1 MTSMF
6 GCSKIKKMG
15 EICRQR
21 DVAYMKCLKN
31 IATALVVTFTL
42 LGSSAAVHAQAPS
55 DTVVRVGF
63 PIQDGI
69 SYIDENGEYA
79 GYLVDYLNQLTLFT
93 DWKIEYVRAEGDLNT
108 QLSTLLTQLENGE
121 IDMMGTMNRSAALS
135 KTFLYP
141 NYSYGFTYTV
151 LAVRDDSSYINEDFS
166 SWDGITVASYPGI
179 AARMELLDQYA
190 RLNGF
195 TYEVVEYETNEEMVN
210 AVFTGEAD
218 AVLQVDI
225 SLPEGLRS
233 IGRFSPSPYY
243 FALSPTRED
252 LLPDLNAALRIVSTS
267 YKNLTHELYE
277 RYFLDSS
284 DFFRAS
290 EEELEYIQSLGPLRV
305 LFFTGNAPFQYMQ
318 DGQLKGFSVEYFDGF
333 AKSLGLQYEAVIEDE
348 LDKATELVKNGQ
360 VDLIACIATES
371 ALSYEHG
378 IRLSLPC
385 FSSYAI
391 RTYSTEHDDDKE
403 QVLAFDMNTEETL
416 DHVLSADNCCT
427 WIDGYSLNY
436 YLRKEAVYDNIVT
449 DWADTREFSYA
460 VAVLNTLPG
469 ADKMVSLLNQYANS
483 ISDQDTQARLSAYL
497 LDKIEYTPKEW
508 LVANRAAIV
517 VVSVSAILIFG
528 AFAFYVYHRKV
539 AYRTLVNENKLLH
552 LSIYDELTGAYNR
565 AYFYKLVEQKMARKE
580 PGALVALNVH
590 NFKYI
595 NDTYGAHQADQL
607 LRGIKNILA
616 ANLAEGELICRPAAD
631 SFYLSISDYLP
642 ERIVRRMEA
651 LQSQLKTMAADL
663 LDGYRIS
670 VYCGAVSSAT
680 SPDLTNAQTTLNCI
694 VVALAHA
701 KQAVGSS
708 VCIYDNSMH
717 KEAQLRQYIEANM
730 HHALTECEYQVYL
743 QPKMNLRTGQID
755 SAEALVRWQTKERG
769 LLFPDQFIPLFEQN
783 GFCKQLDLY
792 VLEKSCQLLRR
803 WADAGISH
811 ITISVNQTKSL
822 FVSDDYVEK
831 LLEITSRYQVPPRC
845 IVLEILEG
853 LAFENSVELNN
864 TIAHLNQAGFCV
876 SMDDFGSGYSS
887 LNTLGKLHIDQIKLD
902 RMFLMDLKKEQRS
915 SQYEVMLSIFAMAKK
930 LGIETVTEG
939 VETKEEET
947 LIRSMGCDYAQG
959 YYYGKPIP
967 AKDFCEIFLM
977 KRS

>member
-1 MTSMF
+1 M
-6 GCSKIKKMG
+6 
-15 EICRQR
+15 
-21 DVAYMKCLKN
+21 AYMKCLKN
-31 IATALVVTFTL
+31 IAAALAVGFTL
-42 LGSSAAVHAQAPS
+42 LCSSAAVHAQTPS

-93 DWKIEYVRAEGDLNT
+93 DWKIEYVRAEGDVNA

-121 IDMMGTMNRSAALS
+121 IDMMGTMNRSAALNE
-135 KTFLYP
+135 TFLYP
-141 NYSYGFTYTV
+141 NYSYGSTYTV

-179 AARMELLDQYA
+179 AARMELLEQYA
-190 RLNGF
+190 ELNGF

-210 AVFTGEAD
+210 AVFSGEAD

-225 SLPEGLRS
+225 SLLDGLRS

-243 FALSPTRED
+243 FALSPARGD
-252 LLPDLNAALRIVSTS
+252 LLSDLNAALEIVSTS
-267 YKNLTHELYE
+267 YENLTHELYE

-290 EEELEYIQSLGPLRV
+290 REELEYIQSLGPLRV
-305 LFFTGNAPFQYMQ
+305 LFFTGNAPFQYIQ

-333 AKSLGLQYEAVIEDE
+333 AKSVGLQYEAVIEDD
-348 LDKATELVKNGQ
+348 LDKATKLVKNGQ

-371 ALSYEHG
+371 ALSYETG
-378 IRLSLPC
+378 IRLSLPY

-391 RTYSTEHDDDKE
+391 RTYSSKLDDTEE

-416 DHVLSADNCCT
+416 DHVLSAGNYCT

-436 YLRKEAVYDNIVT
+436 YLRKEAVYDDIVT
-449 DWADTREFSYA
+449 DWADTQEFSYA
-460 VAVLNTLPG
+460 VAVINTLPDAG
-469 ADKMVSLLNQYANS
+469 KMVSLLNQYASS
-483 ISDQDTQARLSAYL
+483 ISDKETQARLSVYL

-508 LVANRAAIV
+508 IAANRAAIV
-517 VVSVSAILIFG
+517 AVSVSAIMIFG
-528 AFAFYVYHRKV
+528 AFAFYVYHRKM
-539 AYRTLVNENKLLH
+539 AYKTLANENKLLH

-565 AYFYKLVEQKMARKE
+565 AYFYKLVEQKIAQNE
-580 PGALVALNVH
+580 PGALVALNIH

-595 NDTYGAHQADQL
+595 NDTYGTHRADQL
-607 LRGIKNILA
+607 LREMKNILS
-616 ANLAEGELICRPAAD
+616 ANLREGELICRPAAD
-631 SFYLSISDYLP
+631 SFYLSLSDYLP
-642 ERIVRRMEA
+642 EKITRRMNA
-651 LQSQLKTMAADL
+651 LQSQLKAMAEDL

-670 VYCGAVSSAT
+670 IYCGAVSSIT
-680 SPDLTNAQTTLNCI
+680 SPDLTSTQTNLNCI
-694 VVALAHA
+694 IVALAHA

-708 VCIYDNSMH
+708 VCIYDDSMH

-730 HHALTECEYQVYL
+730 YRALAEREYQIYL
-743 QPKMNLRTGQID
+743 QPKRNLHTGQID

-783 GFCKQLDLY
+783 GFCRQLDLY
-792 VLEKSCQLLRR
+792 ILEKAYQLLRR
-803 WADAGISH
+803 WMDAGISP

-853 LAFENSVELNN
+853 LAFENIVELNG
-864 TIAHLNQAGFCV
+864 TIAQLNQAGFCV

-887 LNTLGKLHIDQIKLD
+887 LNTLGRLHIDQIKLD
-902 RMFLMDLKKEQRS
+902 RMFLMDLKKEQRN
-915 SQYEVMLSIFAMAKK
+915 SQYEVMLSIFALAKK

-947 LIRSMGCDYAQG
+947 LVRSMGCDYGQG
-959 YYYGKPIP
+959 YYYSKPIP
-967 AKDFCEIFLM
+967 AKDFCEIYLM